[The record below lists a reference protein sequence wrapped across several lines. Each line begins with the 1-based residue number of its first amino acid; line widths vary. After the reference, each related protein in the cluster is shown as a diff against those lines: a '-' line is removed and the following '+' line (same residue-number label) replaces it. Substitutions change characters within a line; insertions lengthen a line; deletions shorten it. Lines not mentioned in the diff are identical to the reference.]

1 MPDMTG
7 QPPSRVVLPA
17 PTPATRS
24 GNNPGQWLLTVVL
37 ATMMLALLDWLLARL
52 IWLPL
57 YFGLFFFLIAG
68 LLVGAVSFRMARSAR
83 PIPRA
88 QIITG
93 VVLIALASSL
103 VTVVWEYRFV
113 AATAGGERRF
123 PDARNAA
130 TDAGRRPAEVE
141 VQAARAF
148 VSALRE
154 EYKPGGPIGYVRWAI
169 ASGRMEL
176 TVDGCRDTVSIE
188 HHGLVWPLRS
198 LAGMLLLGIG
208 LWMSFESL
216 RSPRP
221 VSIVLAPGE
230 EAEEEDL
237 D

>member
-1 MPDMTG
+1 MTG
-7 QPPSRVVLPA
+7 QPLSSIAPPDPPPA
-17 PTPATRS
+17 S
-24 GNNPGQWLLTVVL
+24 GCGRRPWRWLLALVL
-37 ATMMLALLDWLLARL
+37 AGLMLGMLDWLLARL
-52 IWLPL
+52 IWLPY

-68 LLVGAVSFRMARSAR
+68 LLVGAVSFRVARAAR

-93 VVLIALASSL
+93 VVVIALASSL
-103 VTVVWEYRFV
+103 VTVVWEYRFM
-113 AATAGGERRF
+113 AATAGGERKF

-130 TDAGRRPAEVE
+130 TDAGRRSTEVE
-141 VQAARAF
+141 ARATREF
-148 VSALRE
+148 VNALRS
-154 EYKPGGPIGYVRWAI
+154 EYPPGGWTGYVRWAI
-169 ASGRMEL
+169 AGGRMEL

-188 HHGLVWPLRS
+188 HHGLAWPIRS

-221 VSIVLAPGE
+221 VSVILAPGE